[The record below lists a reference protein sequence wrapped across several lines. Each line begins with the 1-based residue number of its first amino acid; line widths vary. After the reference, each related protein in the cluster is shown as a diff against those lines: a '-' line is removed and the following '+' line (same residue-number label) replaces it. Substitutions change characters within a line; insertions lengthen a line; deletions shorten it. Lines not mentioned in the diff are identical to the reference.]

1 MPRRMAGPMIAEVT
15 RGPGPTS
22 RKKDSIV
29 HIKNSRTATV
39 AVGLAAVTLVA
50 SACGSAKSSSSNNSS
65 SGSSGASGA
74 ATGGATGGAV
84 KIGLLLPESKTTRYE
99 AFDKPLIEAQIQA
112 LAPGAT
118 VDYYN
123 AGQDATVQQTQVD
136 TALTKGDKVL
146 ILDAVDSKS
155 IQASVQKAHDAGV
168 KVVAYD
174 RLAQGPVDAYV
185 SFDNNK
191 VGQLQGTAL
200 LAALGS
206 TAADDTI
213 VMINGSPTDPNAG
226 QFKAGAM
233 SVLNGKVKIGREYDT
248 PNWDPNTA
256 NQEMSGAITAL
267 GAPTIKGVYSAND
280 GMAAGIATALA
291 ASNISVPLTG
301 QDAQLDAIQRILG
314 GTQTMTVY
322 KAYKPEA
329 DAAGQMAVDLAQGK
343 TLPPDVVPTTS
354 TSGSGQSVP
363 SNLLTPVVV
372 DKSNIKTTVVQDGL
386 YTVAQICTPQYAAAC
401 KSAGLE

>member
-1 MPRRMAGPMIAEVT
+1 MTEDPQRPGHHRTRPDPRRE
-15 RGPGPTS
+15 
-22 RKKDSIV
+22 KKDAIV
-29 HIKNSRTATV
+29 YIKNSRAVTV
-39 AVGLAAVTLVA
+39 AAGVAAVALVA
-50 SACGSAKSSSSNNSS
+50 SACGSAKSASKSS
-65 SGSSGASGA
+65 SGSSGTTGASGSA
-74 ATGGATGGAV
+74 I

-99 AFDKPLIEAQIQA
+99 AFDKPYIEAQIQA

-174 RLAQGPVDAYV
+174 RLAQGPVDSYV
-185 SFDNNK
+185 SFDNHK
-191 VGQLQGTAL
+191 VGELQGTAL

-206 TAADDTI
+206 SAANDTI

-226 QFKAGAM
+226 QFKAGAH
-233 SVLNGKVKIGREYDT
+233 SVLDGKVKIGREYDT
-248 PNWDPNTA
+248 QNWDPNTA
-256 NQEMSGAITAL
+256 NQEMSGAVTAL

-280 GMAAGIATALA
+280 GMAAGISTALK
-291 ASNISVPLTG
+291 ASNLSVPLTG
-301 QDAQLDAIQRILG
+301 QDAQLDAIQRILA
-314 GTQTMTVY
+314 GTQTITIY
-322 KAYKPEA
+322 KAYKPEGQ
-329 DAAGQMAVDLAQGK
+329 AAGTMAVTLAQGK
-343 TLPPDVVPTTS
+343 TLPSDVVPTTQ
-354 TSGSGQSVP
+354 TNGSGNVVP

-372 DKSNIKTTVVQDGL
+372 DKSNIKGTVVQDGL
-386 YTVAQICTPQYAAAC
+386 YTVAQICTPDFAAAC
-401 KSAGLE
+401 TAAGLQ